1 MMLNT
6 LRNNPNLTFR
16 KLVSFSAINGTGFL
30 IFLVI
35 QYAMTKHT
43 SLHYTIITI
52 LGSGFVLLIKFVL
65 AGVFTYKR

>member
-1 MMLNT
+1 MIGKIKD
-6 LRNNPNLTFR
+6 NPNLTFR
-16 KLVSFSAINGTGFL
+16 KLISFGAVNGTGFL

-35 QYAMTKHT
+35 QYAMTEHT